1 MKWGKAERK
10 GERRE
15 GRKQLQQ
22 RSIRCFSHA
31 SMKQLLL
38 DGLVV
43 MIRLSHSRER
53 GSIPRRGK
61 HILFL
66 PCSSSPCLLLPCTR
80 LDAPSIDFPLLPSST
95 PLTAAECVESENSFP
110 VARKEK
116 RKHLFVPLLRSP
128 SLRAVPPRLDWKALF
143 VDLRGEES
151 NGDEAR
157 RLVAAFLPLLHF
169 PRLSSHLPRF

>member
-61 HILFL
+61 YFFCFFVSLLFR
-66 PCSSSPCLLLPCTR
+66 S
-80 LDAPSIDFPLLPSST
+80 LPSPPLYPAST
-95 PLTAAECVESENSFP
+95 LAAWKPHSSLHRHPYLPAECVERENSF
-110 VARKEK
+110 RSQEK
-116 RKHLFVPLLRSP
+116 RKPTSCSARSLFVLASC
-128 SLRAVPPRLDWKALF
+128 AT
-143 VDLRGEES
+143 
-151 NGDEAR
+151 
-157 RLVAAFLPLLHF
+157 LVACRH
-169 PRLSSHLPRF
+169 